1 MVWTLEVPVGASLMH
16 SSILSSVVVS
26 DMPMGVNWKRWL
38 KMLYDAVS
46 GWYLTYKGICTG

>member
-1 MVWTLEVPVGASLMH
+1 MEVPVGASLMH